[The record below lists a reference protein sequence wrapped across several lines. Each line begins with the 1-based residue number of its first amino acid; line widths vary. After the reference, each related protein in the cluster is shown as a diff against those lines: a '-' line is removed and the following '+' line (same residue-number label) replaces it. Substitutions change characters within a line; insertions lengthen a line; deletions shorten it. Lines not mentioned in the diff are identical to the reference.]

1 MACECTAAHIL
12 DTCSLAIPATAPLPA
27 QTPAAAPANVWACA
41 LLARRQLALP
51 AVWRLLLC
59 RASKEL
65 PLVLRCPFRQQLH
78 QFPKKKSLKL
88 PNVKPKTA
96 SAAARP
102 AALAPTTLPHRAAV
116 ASTKRTARLLPADAA
131 PPSRT

>member
-51 AVWRLLLC
+51 AVASAPVPC
-59 RASKEL
+59 IQRAPAGAAL
-65 PLVLRCPFRQQLH
+65 PL
-78 QFPKKKSLKL
+78 
-88 PNVKPKTA
+88 
-96 SAAARP
+96 
-102 AALAPTTLPHRAAV
+102 
-116 ASTKRTARLLPADAA
+116 
-131 PPSRT
+131 